1 MSALS
6 GSRVLVTGA
15 AGRIGRVATA
25 HLAGLGAAVTAMSL
39 DGAAVDGADRVVAG
53 DARSPEDVAL
63 ALEGADAVVHL
74 AALAH
79 RDIAPAFDVYST
91 NVVSTFAV
99 LTQAAER
106 GVRRAVVAG
115 SINRYGLP
123 QGVDR
128 ERLPA
133 YFPLDTDIPA
143 DVSDWYS
150 LSKLNDENTS
160 RMVWRRWG
168 MDVVTLRLPHT
179 NTRAELERVSAEC
192 TVDPRPT
199 LTEGWSYLDVRDA
212 AVAIERGLTAD
223 VRGAPAFYLAA
234 PTTIVPYRTD
244 DLLDRYA
251 PGVLRTRAFAGR
263 EVPIDLTSAERLIGF
278 RAQHELDLPTLD
290 LPDLPDLRSTP

>member
-1 MSALS
+1 MSALE
-6 GSRVLVTGA
+6 GRRILITGA

-39 DGAAVDGADRVVAG
+39 DGDAVDGASRVVAG

-63 ALEGADAVVHL
+63 ALDGVDAVVHL

-79 RDIAPAFDVYST
+79 RDIAPAYDVYST

-106 GVRRAVVAG
+106 GIRRAVVAG

-123 QGVDR
+123 QGIDSTA
-128 ERLPA
+128 LPA
-133 YFPLDTDIPA
+133 YLPLDTDIPT

-168 MDVVTLRLPHT
+168 MNVVTLRLPHT
-179 NTRAELERVSAEC
+179 NTADVLERLSAELTA
-192 TVDPRPT
+192 DPRPN

-212 AVAIERGLTAD
+212 AVAIERGLTAR
-223 VRGAPAFYLAA
+223 VSGAHAFYLAA

-244 DLLDRYA
+244 ELLDRYA

-263 EVPIDLTSAERLIGF
+263 EVPIDLTAAERTIGF
-278 RAQHELDLPTLD
+278 RAAHELDLPTID
-290 LPDLPDLRSTP
+290 LPPLAGA

>member
-1 MSALS
+1 MS
-6 GSRVLVTGA
+6 VLDGNRILITGA

-39 DGAAVDGADRVVAG
+39 DGDPVEGADRVLAG
-53 DARSPEDVAL
+53 DARSPEDVAV
-63 ALEGADAVVHL
+63 ALDGVDAVVHL

-79 RDIAPAFDVYST
+79 RDIAPAHEVYST
-91 NVVSTFAV
+91 NVVSTFTV

-106 GVRRAVVAG
+106 GIRRAVVAG

-123 QGVDR
+123 QGIDR
-128 ERLPA
+128 DALPA
-133 YFPLDTDIPA
+133 YLPLDTDIPT

-160 RMVWRRWG
+160 RMVWRRWA
-168 MDVVTLRLPHT
+168 MDVITLRLPHT
-179 NTRAELERVSAEC
+179 NTQALLERMSAELS
-192 TVDPRPT
+192 VDPRPA

-212 AVAIERGLTAD
+212 AVAIGRGLTAD
-223 VRGAPAFYLAA
+223 LHGAHAFYLAA

-251 PGVLRTRAFAGR
+251 PGLLRTRAFAGR
-263 EVPIDLTSAERLIGF
+263 EVPIDLTTAERTIGF
-278 RAQHELDLPTLD
+278 RAVHELDLPTLD
-290 LPDLPDLRSTP
+290 LP

>member
-1 MSALS
+1 MS
-6 GSRVLVTGA
+6 VLDGNRILITGA

-39 DGAAVDGADRVVAG
+39 DGDPVEGADRVLAG
-53 DARSPEDVAL
+53 DARSPEDVAV
-63 ALEGADAVVHL
+63 ALDGVDAVVHL

-79 RDIAPAFDVYST
+79 RDIAPAHEVYST
-91 NVVSTFAV
+91 NVVSTFTV

-106 GVRRAVVAG
+106 GIRRAVVAG

-123 QGVDR
+123 QGIDR
-128 ERLPA
+128 DALPA
-133 YFPLDTDIPA
+133 YLPLDTDIPT

-160 RMVWRRWG
+160 RMVWRRWA
-168 MDVVTLRLPHT
+168 MDVITLRLPHT
-179 NTRAELERVSAEC
+179 NTQALLERMSAELS
-192 TVDPRPT
+192 VDPRPA

-212 AVAIERGLTAD
+212 AVAIGRGLTTD
-223 VRGAPAFYLAA
+223 LHGAHAFYLAA

-251 PGVLRTRAFAGR
+251 PGLLRTRAFAGR
-263 EVPIDLTSAERLIGF
+263 EVPIDLTTAERTIGF
-278 RAQHELDLPTLD
+278 RAVHELDLPTLD
-290 LPDLPDLRSTP
+290 LP

>member
-1 MSALS
+1 MSALD
-6 GSRVLVTGA
+6 GRRILITGA

-39 DGAAVDGADRVVAG
+39 DGDAVEGADRVVAG
-53 DARSPEDVAL
+53 DTRSPNDVARAL
-63 ALEGADAVVHL
+63 ADVDAVVHL

-79 RDIAPAFDVYST
+79 RDIAPAYDVYST

-106 GVRRAVVAG
+106 GIRRAVVAG

-123 QGVDR
+123 QGVDPAA
-128 ERLPA
+128 LPA
-133 YFPLDTDIPA
+133 YLPLDTDIPA

-179 NTRAELERVSAEC
+179 NTRDVLERMSAQLAD
-192 TVDPRPT
+192 DPRPA

-212 AVAIERGLTAD
+212 AAAIGQGLTAE
-223 VRGAPAFYLAA
+223 VRGAHAFYLAA

-251 PGVLRTRAFAGR
+251 PGLLRTRAFAGR
-263 EVPIDLTSAERLIGF
+263 EVPIDLTTAERTIGF
-278 RAQHELDLPTLD
+278 RAGHELDLPTLD
-290 LPDLPDLRSTP
+290 LSDHL

>member
-1 MSALS
+1 MSAL
-6 GSRVLVTGA
+6 GGTRILITGA

-25 HLAGLGAAVTAMSL
+25 HLAGLGASVTAMSL
-39 DGAAVDGADRVVAG
+39 DGQPVEGADRFVAG
-53 DARSPEDVAL
+53 DACSPEDVAK
-63 ALEGADAVVHL
+63 ALDDVDAVVHL

-123 QGVDR
+123 QGIDR
-128 ERLPA
+128 NALPA
-133 YFPLDTDIPA
+133 YLPLDTGIPA

-168 MDVVTLRLPHT
+168 MDVVTLRFPHT
-179 NTRAELERVSAEC
+179 NTRTQLERVSAEL
-192 TVDPRPT
+192 TADPRPA

-212 AVAIERGLTAD
+212 AVAIGQGLTAD
-223 VRGAPAFYLAA
+223 VRGAHAFYLAA
-234 PTTIVPYRTD
+234 PTTLVPYRTD
-244 DLLDRYA
+244 DLLDRFA
-251 PGVLRTRAFAGR
+251 PGLLRTRPFAGR
-263 EVPIDLTSAERLIGF
+263 EVPIDLTTAEGTIGF
-278 RAQHELDLPTLD
+278 RAAHELDLATTD
-290 LPDLPDLRSTP
+290 LP